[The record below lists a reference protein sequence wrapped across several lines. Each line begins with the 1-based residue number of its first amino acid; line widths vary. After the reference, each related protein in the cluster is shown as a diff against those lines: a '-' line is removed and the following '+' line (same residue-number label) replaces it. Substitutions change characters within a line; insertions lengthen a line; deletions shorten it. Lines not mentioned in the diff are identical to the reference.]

1 MIDESGIK
9 GVSAEDARRVLS
21 YKGLDWFLSEHGF
34 EQRWTICVRNLRAA
48 GDHDFASALEA
59 GGEIFDRWE
68 AIRTSREEGDLTQAE
83 TNAYF
88 AELRPHEQRIKAILK
103 G

>member
-1 MIDESGIK
+1 MNDQSWIK

-34 EQRWTICVRNLRAA
+34 EQRWKICVRNLEAA
-48 GDHDFASALEA
+48 GDHDFASALQA
-59 GGEIFDRWE
+59 AGEIYDRWE
-68 AIRTSREEGDLTQAE
+68 AIRTSRDEGELTQEE

-88 AELRPHEQRIKAILK
+88 AELRPSEQRIKAILK